1 MIVDLEKRWIGKALC
16 STRDPELFFTDQA
29 AGTEPLSNPSARVQ
43 RLWDAAKQVCAEC
56 PVMKECARD
65 NLGEIEGVWGGLDPA
80 QRIQLRAQHAT
91 NIRKLTGPLKQEYM
105 DLAWHLKYERHL
117 SMTDVA
123 RTIGVGVPTATFL
136 IDLEKERREDI
147 ERKAQAE
154 AKAASAAVS
163 GPAEDAVVVSLPNAE
178 FPAKPPTEG
187 DAWVRYGRRVV
198 WGYYLGQTDDD
209 QWFYLKIKL
218 LAQEYSVCWIK
229 AQDVKLVKPVARN
242 VLTRVGNGSRIYGT
256 ALTSGH
262 RGTPQ
267 AG

>member
-1 MIVDLEKRWIGKALC
+1 MIVDLGKRWLDKAIC
-16 STRDPELFFTDQA
+16 TTKNPELFFTDHGQ
-29 AGTEPLSNPSARVQ
+29 ESLSNPSARVQ
-43 RLWDAAKQVCAEC
+43 RLWDAAKEVCAQC

-65 NLGEIEGVWGGLDPA
+65 NLGEVDGVWGGLDPA

-91 NIRKLTGPLKQEYM
+91 NIKKLQGPLKQEYM
-105 DLAWHLKYERHL
+105 DLVWELRVNRHV
-117 SMTDVA
+117 SASDTA
-123 RTIGVGVPTATFL
+123 RIIGVGVATVFYL
-136 IDLEKERREDI
+136 YDLERQRREDL
-147 ERKAQAE
+147 ERRAEKALE
-154 AKAASAAVS
+154 AIS
-163 GPAEDAVVVSLPNAE
+163 GPVEAEVIELPPPPE
-178 FPAKPPTEG
+178 FPAKPPAEG

-229 AQDVKLVKPVARN
+229 AEDIKLVKPVARN